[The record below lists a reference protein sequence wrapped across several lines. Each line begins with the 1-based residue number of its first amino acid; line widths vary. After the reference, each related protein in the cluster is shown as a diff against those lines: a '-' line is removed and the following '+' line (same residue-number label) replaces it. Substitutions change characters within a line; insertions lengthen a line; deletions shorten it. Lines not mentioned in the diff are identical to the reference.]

1 VSDLEE
7 DATFESRRIRKLNIS
22 FLLFFMMNIRSFV
35 TTDEIFLMIIILMHG
50 SAILKKIYL
59 NTILFIILPLLIYF

>member
-1 VSDLEE
+1 MSDLEE

-35 TTDEIFLMIIILMHG
+35 TTDEMFLMIIILMHG
-50 SAILKKIYL
+50 SAILK
-59 NTILFIILPLLIYF
+59 NFI

>member
-1 VSDLEE
+1 
-7 DATFESRRIRKLNIS
+7 
-22 FLLFFMMNIRSFV
+22 MMNIRSFV

-59 NTILFIILPLLIYF
+59 NTILFFILPLLIYF

>member
-59 NTILFIILPLLIYF
+59 NTILFFILPLLIYF

>member
-35 TTDEIFLMIIILMHG
+35 TTDEMFLMIIILMHG

-59 NTILFIILPLLIYF
+59 NTILFFILPLLIYF

>member
-1 VSDLEE
+1 MSDLEE

-59 NTILFIILPLLIYF
+59 NTILFFILPLLIYF

>member
-1 VSDLEE
+1 MSDLEE

-50 SAILKKIYL
+50 SAILKKFYL
-59 NTILFIILPLLIYF
+59 NTILFFILPLLIYF

>member
-1 VSDLEE
+1 MSDLEE

-35 TTDEIFLMIIILMHG
+35 TTDEMFLMIIILMHG

-59 NTILFIILPLLIYF
+59 NTILFFILPLLIYF